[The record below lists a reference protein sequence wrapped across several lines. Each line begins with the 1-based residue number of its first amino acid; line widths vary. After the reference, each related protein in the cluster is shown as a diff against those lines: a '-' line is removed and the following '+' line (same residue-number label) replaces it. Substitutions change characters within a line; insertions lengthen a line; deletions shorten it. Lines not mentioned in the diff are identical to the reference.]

1 MEPRG
6 VPSVSYDSNVLNQ
19 VLNVLWSDSNA
30 TDTARSAFNTL
41 LLSTAELS
49 SSAHYLCAW
58 AHATNTNRV
67 CVLRVQIA

>member
-1 MEPRG
+1 M
-6 VPSVSYDSNVLNQ
+6 SYDPNVLSQ

-49 SSAHYLCAW
+49 SSAHYLYVW
-58 AHATNTNRV
+58 AHAANTNRV